1 MIMLMLFLV
10 IDSIT
15 SVYTLNTSS
24 KSKFIGWK
32 QPGGLIFLFYFA
44 IVEERLVVGRALG
57 QRGLDQRDPRA
68 IHSEF

>member
-32 QPGGLIFLFYFA
+32 QPGGLIFAYFA